1 MSPLR
6 YAVVGLEHPHLYSMT
21 MALTGA
27 GAELAGYHSDNPE
40 AAAGFDALFDRPP
53 RFESVDAV
61 LADGTVGLVVPVGV
75 PADRAGVAIAAMEAG
90 KDVLADKPALTTSAQ
105 LDALRATQAATGR
118 IFSVWF
124 SERFESRATARA
136 SQLVVD
142 GAIGQVVQVVGVGP
156 HRLRLGSRPAW
167 FLDPDRAG
175 GILNDLASHQID
187 QILHF
192 AGLGDPAGTEIDMEV
207 VSSMVANRA
216 HPDQLQFED
225 YGEVHL
231 RSATMTG
238 MARVD
243 WFTPDGLPTWGDVR
257 LFVLGTEGYIEVRKN
272 VDIAGRDGGD
282 HLLLVDGNETRHFDC
297 GQDQLPF
304 IDRFLDDVH
313 TRGATLMSQEHC
325 FTVCDLA
332 LRAQAGAARMGHLAD
347 R

>member
-1 MSPLR
+1 
-6 YAVVGLEHPHLYSMT
+6 MT
-21 MALTGA
+21 MALTGG
-27 GAELAGYHSDNPE
+27 GAELAGYHSDNPD
-40 AAAGFDALFDRPP
+40 AAAGFDALFDRPA
-53 RFESVDAV
+53 RFESVGAV
-61 LADGTVGLVVPVGV
+61 LDDDTVDLIVPVGV
-75 PADRAGVAIAAMEAG
+75 PAERADVAIAAMDAG
-90 KDVLADKPALTTSAQ
+90 KDVLADKPALTTSVQ

-136 SQLVVD
+136 SQLVAD
-142 GAIGQVVQVVGVGP
+142 GAVGQVVQVVGAGP
-156 HRLRLGSRPAW
+156 HRLGLESRPAW
-167 FLDPDRAG
+167 FLDPERAG

-192 AGLGDPAGTEIDMEV
+192 AGHGHAADADMEI

-216 HPDQLQFED
+216 HPDQPQFED

-231 RSATMTG
+231 RSASVSG

-282 HLLLVDGNETRHFDC
+282 HLLLVDGSETRHFDC
-297 GQDQLPF
+297 RQGPLPF
-304 IDRFLDDVH
+304 IDRFLDDVR
-313 TRGATLMSQEHC
+313 TRGSTLMSQEHC
-325 FTVCDLA
+325 FTVCELA
-332 LRAQAGAARMGHLAD
+332 LRAQTEAARMGHLSEG
-347 R
+347 